1 MECTVSDDLFQPTA
15 PSRLLRHTSN
25 DYCPVEAALNRIG
38 GKWKALVILR
48 LLVRARRFNEL
59 QRTLPGITQR
69 MLTRQLRELESDG
82 IVRREIFAEV
92 PPHVEYSLSP
102 AGHALRAVI
111 QHMCEWGQLH
121 VQGEAADFEAVLE
134 AVS

>member
-1 MECTVSDDLFQPTA
+1 MSDDLLQVTA

-38 GKWKALVILR
+38 GKWKALVVLR

-59 QRTLPGITQR
+59 QRALPGITQR

-82 IVRREIFAEV
+82 IVRREIFPEV
-92 PPHVEYSLSP
+92 PPRVEYSLTP
-102 AGHALRAVI
+102 AGHALRTVI
-111 QHMCEWGQLH
+111 QPMCEWGQLH
-121 VQGEAADFEAVLE
+121 IQGEAANFEAILE